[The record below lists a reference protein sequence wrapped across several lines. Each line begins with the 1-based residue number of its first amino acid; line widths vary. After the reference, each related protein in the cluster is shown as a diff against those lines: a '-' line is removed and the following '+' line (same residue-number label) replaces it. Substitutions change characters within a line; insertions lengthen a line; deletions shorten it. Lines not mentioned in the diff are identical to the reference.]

1 MGILKPILISS
12 KVLFQNLCNKKFEWY
27 ECISDEFKSE
37 WNDVL
42 SYFGNVWTIGI
53 PRIVLNRHEGHP
65 PQKADLHGFS
75 DSSQQNYGA
84 YIYLKSI
91 FNGGKI
97 SVHQDLS

>member
-65 PQKADLHGFS
+65 PRKAELHGFS

-84 YIYLKSI
+84 CIYLKSI